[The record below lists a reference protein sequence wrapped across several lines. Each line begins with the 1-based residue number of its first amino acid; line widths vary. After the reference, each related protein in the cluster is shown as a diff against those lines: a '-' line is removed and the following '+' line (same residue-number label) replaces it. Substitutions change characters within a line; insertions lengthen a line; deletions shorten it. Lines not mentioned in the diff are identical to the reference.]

1 MQYSVQRDINGKQI
15 TLETGK
21 LAEQASGAVTVR
33 CGDTIVLATAVL
45 SQSPRPNIDFLPLT
59 VDYEERLY
67 ARGKIPGSFFRRE
80 GRPST
85 EAILYGRLAD
95 RPIRPLF
102 PKGFYNEVQVILTIL
117 SVDQENPPEILGII
131 GASAALSISHAPFDG
146 PIGASRVAMVNGG
159 YVINPTYEDLT
170 GARLNA
176 IVAGTRDAIMMV
188 ESGSKEVSEEEVLT
202 AIQKAQEANVLI
214 VDMIDE
220 LTSKAGVPKM
230 QVTPKTSNDDLMSAI
245 NTILNGRLGQILDS
259 GSDKAQM
266 ENGQNDLE
274 TEVKERLQ
282 DDYAADEIS
291 GAFDSIL
298 KDQVR
303 SRILD
308 RGQRPDGRGLKD
320 IRPISCEV
328 GVLPRTHGTGL
339 FKRGQTQVLTVATL
353 AGVGMRQMLDTLS
366 PDEFKRYMHHYNFT
380 PYSTGEVK
388 RVGSP
393 GRREIGHGALAERA
407 VEVMIPSEEEFPYTI
422 RLVSEVLSSNG
433 STSMASVCGSTLALM
448 DAGVPIERP
457 VAGVAMGLIKGE
469 GEKYSVLT
477 DIQGMEDHLGDM
489 DFKVAGT
496 SEGIN
501 ALQMDIKVKGLT
513 HEILKDALAQA
524 KEARLFILDKMVE
537 AISTPRETLSQYAP
551 KMLRLMIPVD
561 KIGTLIGPG
570 GKTIRGIQEELGVTI
585 DTQDTGAVTIG
596 GSNQDTLERARDRIE
611 GMTREI
617 TVGDIFTGKVSRTA
631 SFGVFVELTPAK
643 DGLIRTD
650 DMADTDE
657 EFNIGDEVTVMVQE
671 IDHMGRINL
680 SRRALFGD
688 ATPRESR
695 EPSLRGPRPPG
706 PRPGGPGFGSRGAPG
721 RGRPGPGGP
730 GGPGG
735 GPRRGGFGG
744 GRPGGGPGRQGNGP
758 GVQR

>member
-1 MQYSVQRDINGKQI
+1 MQHSVLRDINGKQI
-15 TLETGK
+15 TLEAGK
-21 LAEQASGAVTVR
+21 FAEQASGAVTVR
-33 CGDTIVLATAVL
+33 CGDTIVLATAVV
-45 SQSPRPNIDFLPLT
+45 SPSPRPNIDFLPLT

-80 GRPST
+80 GRPSS

-102 PKGFYNEVQVILTIL
+102 PKGFHNEVQVILTIL

-131 GASAALSISHAPFDG
+131 GASAALSISQAPFEG
-146 PIGASRVAMVNGG
+146 PIGASRVAMVNGS
-159 YVINPTYEDLT
+159 YAINPTYQELN

-176 IVAGTRDAIMMV
+176 VVAGTRDAIMMV
-188 ESGSKEVSEEEVLT
+188 ESGSKEVSEEETLT
-202 AIQKAQEANVLI
+202 AIQKAQEANVVI

-220 LTSKAGVPKM
+220 LVSKAGVPKM
-230 QVTPKTSNDDLMSAI
+230 EVSSNPSDSDLLSAV
-245 NTILNGRLGQILDS
+245 NTILNGRMGQLLDAEGDKVQRES
-259 GSDKAQM
+259 GLD
-266 ENGQNDLE
+266 DLQA
-274 TEVKERLQ
+274 EVKERLQ
-282 DDYAADEIS
+282 EEHSSDEIS
-291 GAFDSIL
+291 AAFDSIL

-328 GVLPRTHGTGL
+328 GILPRTHGTGL

-366 PDEFKRYMHHYNFT
+366 PDEFKRYIHHYNFT

-407 VEVMIPSEEEFPYTI
+407 VEVMVPDEEEFPYTI

-469 GEKYSVLT
+469 GDKYAVLT
-477 DIQGMEDHLGDM
+477 DIQGIEDHLGDM

-513 HEILKDALAQA
+513 YEILQDALAQA
-524 KEARLFILDKMVE
+524 KEGRMFILDKMVE

-551 KMLRLMIPVD
+551 KMLRLTIPVD
-561 KIGTLIGPG
+561 KIGTIIGPG
-570 GKTIRGIQEELGVTI
+570 GKTIRGMQEELGVTI
-585 DTQDTGAVTIG
+585 DTQDTGVVTIG
-596 GSNQDTLERARDRIE
+596 GSNQDAIERARDRIE

-617 TVGDIFTGKVSRTA
+617 AVGDIFTGKVSRTA
-631 SFGVFVELTPAK
+631 SFGVFVELTPGK
-643 DGLIRTD
+643 DGLIRSD

-657 EFNIGDEVTVMVQE
+657 EFNLGDEVTVMVQE

-688 ATPRESR
+688 ATPRQSR
-695 EPSLRGPRPPG
+695 EPSLRGPRPSG
-706 PRPGGPGFGSRGAPG
+706 PRPGGPGFGPRGGHG
-721 RGRPGPGGP
+721 RGRP

-744 GRPGGGPGRQGNGP
+744 GRPGGPPRQGPGQGF
-758 GVQR
+758 QR

>member
-1 MQYSVQRDINGKQI
+1 MQHSVQRDINGKQI
-15 TLETGK
+15 ILETGK
-21 LAEQASGAVTVR
+21 FAEQASGAVTVR
-33 CGDTIVLATAVL
+33 CGDTIVLATAVV

-102 PKGFYNEVQVILTIL
+102 PKGFHNEVQVILTIL

-131 GASAALSISHAPFDG
+131 GASAALSISHAPFEG
-146 PIGASRVAMVNGG
+146 PIGASRVAMVNSD
-159 YVINPTYEDLT
+159 YAINPTYQELD

-188 ESGSKEVSEEEVLT
+188 ESGSKEVSEEETLT
-202 AIQKAQEANVLI
+202 AIEKAQEANVVI

-220 LTSKAGVPKM
+220 LVSKAGVPKM
-230 QVTPKTSNDDLMSAI
+230 EVAPKTSNDDLLSEV
-245 NTILNGRLGQILDS
+245 NTILNGRMGQLLDA
-259 GSDKAQM
+259 GSDKVER
-266 ENGQNDLE
+266 ENGMGDLE
-274 TEVKERLQ
+274 AEVKERLQ
-282 DDYAADEIS
+282 DDYSGDEVS
-291 GAFDSIL
+291 AAFDSIL

-328 GVLPRTHGTGL
+328 GILPRTHGTGL
-339 FKRGQTQVLTVATL
+339 FKRGQTQVLTIATL

-366 PDEFKRYMHHYNFT
+366 PDEFKRYIHHYNFT

-393 GRREIGHGALAERA
+393 GRREVGHGALAERA
-407 VEVMIPSEEEFPYTI
+407 VEVMVPDEEEFPYTI

-469 GEKYSVLT
+469 GDSYAVLT
-477 DIQGMEDHLGDM
+477 DIQGIEDHLGDM

-524 KEARLFILDKMVE
+524 KVGRMFILDKMVE
-537 AISTPRETLSQYAP
+537 AISTPRDTLSQYAP
-551 KMLRLMIPVD
+551 KMVRIMIPVD

-570 GKTIRGIQEELGVTI
+570 GKTIRGMQEELGVTI
-585 DTQDTGAVTIG
+585 DTQDSGAVTIG
-596 GSNQDTLERARDRIE
+596 GTNQEAIERARDRIE

-617 TVGDIFTGKVSRTA
+617 AVGDIFTGKVSRTA
-631 SFGVFVELTPAK
+631 SFGVFVELTPGK

-657 EFNIGDEVTVMVQE
+657 EFNLGDEVTVMVQE

-688 ATPRESR
+688 ATPRQSR
-695 EPSLRGPRPPG
+695 EPSLRGPRPSG
-706 PRPGGPGFGSRGAPG
+706 PRPGGPGFGPPRGGPG
-721 RGRPGPGGP
+721 RGRP

-744 GRPGGGPGRQGNGP
+744 GRPGGPGRQGG
-758 GVQR
+758 GQGFQR